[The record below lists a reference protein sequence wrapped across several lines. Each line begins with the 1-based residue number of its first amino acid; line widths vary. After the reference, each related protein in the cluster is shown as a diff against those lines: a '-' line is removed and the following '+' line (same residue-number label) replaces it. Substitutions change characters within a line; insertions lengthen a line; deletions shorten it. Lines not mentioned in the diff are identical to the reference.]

1 MLRKAKSEVLN
12 LLIEKNP
19 NYVSE
24 LSIKNR
30 IKKFDSDVIDSAIS
44 ALLESG
50 EIDKKIDERKISG
63 NPVSFYCI
71 KDKSRYPIRETI
83 RVGDV
88 EVPRLISDSQIGL
101 FPEILNEQLEH
112 LADYT
117 RNLEKRFLEIIQKEQ
132 RKYWANVLGIFGALL
147 SILALVLWTESS
159 ALVLWTESSVTY
171 FHAAIFCDCSWPA
184 SFARSDLRSLR
195 ENFQVKGFAVDS

>member
-147 SILALVLWTESS
+147 SILALVLVGLPKIQTDPSLSFWQVVEYNFAQLLPIAIVL
-159 ALVLWTESSVTY
+159 ALFAIVLRL
-171 FHAAIFCDCSWPA
+171 II
-184 SFARSDLRSLR
+184 R
-195 ENFQVKGFAVDS
+195 